1 MQQLQLVFKKKC
13 VHFSAFMK
21 NREKDRLGSTLF
33 LVLVLYSFAFL
44 SIFGV
49 SRQIPIAFQ
58 DYLPLGKSLA
68 VVFGLVYFLTGI
80 FPLKEFRSKARA
92 ALLAILS
99 WLAGYSW
106 IFFHLVHNPYNITMY
121 TRLYVR
127 YYRSGIMFF
136 LFLLMVELLLANQK
150 KNRLLLWIQQGAAFF
165 LTFFLQLCPLVY
177 VGYFMKYRSLFDD
190 ISLLSILATNVKEAG
205 EYLRSMFSGGQLAIF
220 ACGLLLLLAI
230 SWKFSIREPRR
241 KILYTKLQQAVLVFF
256 VFVMFFTVAHKG
268 SAYFPLDVYV
278 GLHKLEGG
286 PMYAFDALKKNI
298 RKNQQQISLDK
309 EKALPMKLPG
319 TVILVVGETAC
330 RDYMAAFNPEYP
342 LETTPWESSIRRTDG
357 FFFFPQAYSNF
368 SNTVMALSQSLTSSN
383 QYNNMPLGE
392 SVDLVSL
399 AKKAGYHTYWFSTQG
414 KGEVWDAAITTLASQ
429 ADTRKW
435 MPWKHD
441 GQLLEL
447 LKMVPAD
454 QNNFIVLHLNG
465 SHYRY
470 RDRVPKKFAQDHTFS
485 QVPKEEGEFD
495 TSLAYTDEVLQQV
508 YQYSHKHLNLQVM
521 VYFSDHGENMK
532 YKHVSHPFTFDMV
545 RIPMWIYLS
554 PAYRR
559 AYPATGKAL
568 QAHENTVFTN
578 DLIFET
584 VCGLIQAPSNHYN
597 PQYDLSH
604 PAYAITK
611 DTAKTMRGEYSIQED
626 PIWEKKTGE
635 ED

>member
-1 MQQLQLVFKKKC
+1 
-13 VHFSAFMK
+13 
-21 NREKDRLGSTLF
+21 
-33 LVLVLYSFAFL
+33 
-44 SIFGV
+44 
-49 SRQIPIAFQ
+49 
-58 DYLPLGKSLA
+58 
-68 VVFGLVYFLTGI
+68 
-80 FPLKEFRSKARA
+80 
-92 ALLAILS
+92 
-99 WLAGYSW
+99 
-106 IFFHLVHNPYNITMY
+106 
-121 TRLYVR
+121 
-127 YYRSGIMFF
+127 
-136 LFLLMVELLLANQK
+136 
-150 KNRLLLWIQQGAAFF
+150 
-165 LTFFLQLCPLVY
+165 
-177 VGYFMKYRSLFDD
+177 
-190 ISLLSILATNVKEAG
+190 
-205 EYLRSMFSGGQLAIF
+205 
-220 ACGLLLLLAI
+220 
-230 SWKFSIREPRR
+230 
-241 KILYTKLQQAVLVFF
+241 
-256 VFVMFFTVAHKG
+256 
-268 SAYFPLDVYV
+268 
-278 GLHKLEGG
+278 
-286 PMYAFDALKKNI
+286 MYAFDALKKNI

-532 YKHVSHPFTFDMV
+532 C
-545 RIPMWIYLS
+545 
-554 PAYRR
+554 
-559 AYPATGKAL
+559 
-568 QAHENTVFTN
+568 E
-578 DLIFET
+578 
-584 VCGLIQAPSNHYN
+584 C
-597 PQYDLSH
+597 
-604 PAYAITK
+604 
-611 DTAKTMRGEYSIQED
+611 
-626 PIWEKKTGE
+626 
-635 ED
+635 

>member
-1 MQQLQLVFKKKC
+1 
-13 VHFSAFMK
+13 MK
-21 NREKDRLGSTLF
+21 NRGKDRLGSTLF

-278 GLHKLEGG
+278 GLHKLEG
-286 PMYAFDALKKNI
+286 
-298 RKNQQQISLDK
+298 
-309 EKALPMKLPG
+309 
-319 TVILVVGETAC
+319 
-330 RDYMAAFNPEYP
+330 
-342 LETTPWESSIRRTDG
+342 
-357 FFFFPQAYSNF
+357 
-368 SNTVMALSQSLTSSN
+368 
-383 QYNNMPLGE
+383 
-392 SVDLVSL
+392 
-399 AKKAGYHTYWFSTQG
+399 
-414 KGEVWDAAITTLASQ
+414 
-429 ADTRKW
+429 
-435 MPWKHD
+435 
-441 GQLLEL
+441 
-447 LKMVPAD
+447 
-454 QNNFIVLHLNG
+454 
-465 SHYRY
+465 
-470 RDRVPKKFAQDHTFS
+470 
-485 QVPKEEGEFD
+485 
-495 TSLAYTDEVLQQV
+495 
-508 YQYSHKHLNLQVM
+508 
-521 VYFSDHGENMK
+521 
-532 YKHVSHPFTFDMV
+532 
-545 RIPMWIYLS
+545 
-554 PAYRR
+554 
-559 AYPATGKAL
+559 
-568 QAHENTVFTN
+568 
-578 DLIFET
+578 
-584 VCGLIQAPSNHYN
+584 APCTHSM
-597 PQYDLSH
+597 L
-604 PAYAITK
+604 
-611 DTAKTMRGEYSIQED
+611 
-626 PIWEKKTGE
+626 
-635 ED
+635 